1 MRKLMMAA
9 IGLMMATVSVNAQ
22 YLNESETPFEEG
34 KFYVN
39 ASASSA
45 SLAYSK
51 STDFKLGLNAKAGY
65 LFMDNLMALGV
76 VEFSGQNN
84 FDILTTQIGAGARYY
99 FENCGVFL
107 GLLAKYAHVKNK
119 VSDSSVS
126 FSDFRPE
133 IHAGYCF
140 FLGKHVTLD
149 PEVYFEHS
157 FKDSDYSGFGLR
169 VGIGIFF

>member
-1 MRKLMMAA
+1 MKKLMMAA
-9 IGLMMATVSVNAQ
+9 IGLMMAMSVNAQ
-22 YLNESETPFEEG
+22 YMNDSETPFSEG
-34 KFYVN
+34 KFYVS

-45 SLAYSK
+45 SFAYSK

-65 LFMDNLMALGV
+65 LFMDNLMVLGV

-99 FENCGVFL
+99 FENCGIYL
-107 GLLAKYAHVKNK
+107 GAIAKYAHVKSFETN
-119 VSDSSVS
+119 

-133 IHAGYCF
+133 LHAGYCF
-140 FLGKHVTLD
+140 FLGRHVTLE
-149 PEVYFEHS
+149 PEAYYEHS

-169 VGIGIFF
+169 IGIGVYF

>member
-1 MRKLMMAA
+1 MAA
-9 IGLMMATVSVNAQ
+9 IGLMMAMSVNAQ
-22 YLNESETPFEEG
+22 YLDDSETPFTEG
-34 KFYVN
+34 KFYVS

-45 SLAYSK
+45 SFAYSK

-65 LFMDNLMALGV
+65 LFMDNLMVLGV

-99 FENCGVFL
+99 FENCGIYL
-107 GLLAKYAHVKNK
+107 GAIAKYAHVKSFETN
-119 VSDSSVS
+119 

-133 IHAGYCF
+133 LHAGYCF
-140 FLGKHVTLD
+140 FLGRHVTLE
-149 PEVYFEHS
+149 PEAYYEHS

-169 VGIGIFF
+169 IGIGVYF

>member
-1 MRKLMMAA
+1 MVAL
-9 IGLMMATVSVNAQ
+9 MATLSANAQ
-22 YLNESETPFEEG
+22 YLNVSEAPFTEG
-34 KFYVN
+34 KFYVS

-51 STDFKLGLNAKAGY
+51 STDFALGINGKVGY

-76 VEFSGQNN
+76 VEFNSQKN

-99 FENCGVFL
+99 FENCGIYL
-107 GLLAKYAHVKNK
+107 GAIAKYAHVK
-119 VSDSSVS
+119 SSGTS

-140 FLGKHVTLD
+140 FLGEHITLD
-149 PEVYFEHS
+149 PEVYYEHS
-157 FKDSDYSGFGLR
+157 FKNSDYSGFGLR
-169 VGIGIFF
+169 IGIGIYF

>member
-1 MRKLMMAA
+1 MKKLMMAA
-9 IGLMMATVSVNAQ
+9 IGLMMAMSVNAQ
-22 YLNESETPFEEG
+22 YLNDSETPFTEG
-34 KFYVN
+34 KFYVS

-45 SLAYSK
+45 SFAYSK

-65 LFMDNLMALGV
+65 LFMDNLMVLGV

-99 FENCGVFL
+99 FENCGIYL
-107 GLLAKYAHVKNK
+107 GAIAKYAHVKSFETN
-119 VSDSSVS
+119 

-133 IHAGYCF
+133 LHAGYCF
-140 FLGKHVTLD
+140 FLGRHVTLE
-149 PEVYFEHS
+149 PEAYYEHS

-169 VGIGIFF
+169 IGIGIFF

>member
-1 MRKLMMAA
+1 MKKMMMAA
-9 IGLMMATVSVNAQ
+9 IGLMMAMSANAQ
-22 YLNESETPFEEG
+22 YLNESETPFSEG

-99 FENCGVFL
+99 FENCGIYL
-107 GLLAKYAHVKNK
+107 GAIAKYAHVKSFETN
-119 VSDSSVS
+119 

-133 IHAGYCF
+133 LHAGYCF
-140 FLGKHVTLD
+140 FLGRHVTLE
-149 PEVYFEHS
+149 PEAYYEHS

-169 VGIGIFF
+169 IGIGVYF

>member
-1 MRKLMMAA
+1 MKKLMMAA
-9 IGLMMATVSVNAQ
+9 IGLMMAMSVNAQ
-22 YLNESETPFEEG
+22 YLDDSETPFTEG
-34 KFYVN
+34 KFYVS

-45 SLAYSK
+45 SFAYSK

-65 LFMDNLMALGV
+65 LFMDNLMVLGV

-99 FENCGVFL
+99 FENCGIYL
-107 GLLAKYAHVKNK
+107 GAIAKYAHVKSFETN
-119 VSDSSVS
+119 

-133 IHAGYCF
+133 LHAGYCF
-140 FLGKHVTLD
+140 FLGRHVTLE
-149 PEVYFEHS
+149 PEAYYEHS

-169 VGIGIFF
+169 IGIGVYFSR

>member
-1 MRKLMMAA
+1 MAA
-9 IGLMMATVSVNAQ
+9 VGLMMAMSVNAQ
-22 YLNESETPFEEG
+22 YMNDSETPFSEG
-34 KFYVN
+34 KFYVS

-45 SLAYSK
+45 SFAYSK

-65 LFMDNLMALGV
+65 LFMGNLMALGV

-99 FENCGVFL
+99 FENCGIYL
-107 GLLAKYAHVKNK
+107 GAIAKYAHVK
-119 VSDSSVS
+119 SSGTS

-140 FLGKHVTLD
+140 FLGEHITLD
-149 PEVYFEHS
+149 PEVYYEHS

-169 VGIGIFF
+169 IGIGVYF

>member
-1 MRKLMMAA
+1 MRKILISMVA
-9 IGLMMATVSVNAQ
+9 LMATLSVNAQ
-22 YLNESETPFEEG
+22 YLNDSETPFSEG
-34 KFYVN
+34 KFYVS

-45 SLAYSK
+45 SFAYSK
-51 STDFKLGLNAKAGY
+51 STDFKIGLNAKAGY

>member
-1 MRKLMMAA
+1 MKKMMMAA
-9 IGLMMATVSVNAQ
+9 IGLMMAMSANAQ
-22 YLNESETPFEEG
+22 YLNESETPFSEG

>member
-1 MRKLMMAA
+1 MMAA

-65 LFMDNLMALGV
+65 LYGQPDGV
-76 VEFSGQNN
+76 GC
-84 FDILTTQIGAGARYY
+84 
-99 FENCGVFL
+99 CGV
-107 GLLAKYAHVKNK
+107 
-119 VSDSSVS
+119 
-126 FSDFRPE
+126 
-133 IHAGYCF
+133 
-140 FLGKHVTLD
+140 
-149 PEVYFEHS
+149 
-157 FKDSDYSGFGLR
+157 
-169 VGIGIFF
+169 

>member
-1 MRKLMMAA
+1 MKKLMMAA
-9 IGLMMATVSVNAQ
+9 IGLMMAMSVNAQ
-22 YLNESETPFEEG
+22 YLDDSETPFTEG
-34 KFYVN
+34 KFYVS

-45 SLAYSK
+45 SFAYSK

-65 LFMDNLMALGV
+65 LFMDNLMVLGV

-99 FENCGVFL
+99 FENCGIYL
-107 GLLAKYAHVKNK
+107 GAIAKYAHVKSFETN
-119 VSDSSVS
+119 

-133 IHAGYCF
+133 LHAGYCF
-140 FLGKHVTLD
+140 FLGRHVTLE
-149 PEVYFEHS
+149 PEAYYEHS

>member
-1 MRKLMMAA
+1 MAA

>member
-1 MRKLMMAA
+1 MAA
-9 IGLMMATVSVNAQ
+9 IGLMMAMSVNAQ
-22 YLNESETPFEEG
+22 YLNDSETPFTEG
-34 KFYVN
+34 KFYVS

-45 SLAYSK
+45 SFAYSK

-65 LFMDNLMALGV
+65 LFMDNLMVLGV

-99 FENCGVFL
+99 FENCGIYL
-107 GLLAKYAHVKNK
+107 GAIAKYAHVKS
-119 VSDSSVS
+119 SDVS

-140 FLGKHVTLD
+140 FLGEHLTLD
-149 PEVYFEHS
+149 PEVYYEHS
-157 FKDSDYSGFGLR
+157 FKDSDYSGLGVRIGL
-169 VGIGIFF
+169 GIYF

>member
-1 MRKLMMAA
+1 MAA

-22 YLNESETPFEEG
+22 YLNDPETPFTEG
-34 KFYVN
+34 KFYVS

-45 SLAYSK
+45 SFSYSK
-51 STDFKLGLNAKAGY
+51 NTDFKLGLNARAGY
-65 LFMDNLMALGV
+65 LFLDNVMALGV
-76 VEFSGQNN
+76 FEFVGQNN

-99 FENCGVFL
+99 FESCGIYL
-107 GLLAKYAHVKNK
+107 GAIAKYAHVKSFETN
-119 VSDSSVS
+119 

-140 FLGKHVTLD
+140 FLGRHVTLE
-149 PEVYFEHS
+149 PEAYYEHS

-169 VGIGIFF
+169 IGIGVYF

>member
-1 MRKLMMAA
+1 MKKLMMAA
-9 IGLMMATVSVNAQ
+9 IGLMMAMSVNAQ
-22 YLNESETPFEEG
+22 YLNDSETPFTEG
-34 KFYVN
+34 KFYVS

-45 SLAYSK
+45 SFAYSK

-65 LFMDNLMALGV
+65 LFMDNLMVLGV

-99 FENCGVFL
+99 FENCGIYL
-107 GLLAKYAHVKNK
+107 GAIAKYAHVKS
-119 VSDSSVS
+119 SDVS

-140 FLGKHVTLD
+140 FLGQHVTLD
-149 PEVYFEHS
+149 PEVYYEHS

-169 VGIGIFF
+169 IGIGIFF

>member
-1 MRKLMMAA
+1 MKKLMMAA
-9 IGLMMATVSVNAQ
+9 IGLMMAMSVNAQ
-22 YLNESETPFEEG
+22 YLDDSETPFTEG
-34 KFYVN
+34 KFYVS

-45 SLAYSK
+45 SFAYSK

-65 LFMDNLMALGV
+65 LFMDNLMVLGV

-99 FENCGVFL
+99 FENCGIYL
-107 GLLAKYAHVKNK
+107 GAIAKYAHVKSFETN
-119 VSDSSVS
+119 

-133 IHAGYCF
+133 LHAGYCF
-140 FLGKHVTLD
+140 FLGRHVTLE
-149 PEVYFEHS
+149 PEAYYEHS

-169 VGIGIFF
+169 IGIGVYF

>member
-1 MRKLMMAA
+1 MAA

-22 YLNESETPFEEG
+22 YLNDPETPFTEG
-34 KFYVN
+34 KFYVS

-45 SLAYSK
+45 SFAYSK

-65 LFMDNLMALGV
+65 LFMDNLMVLGV

-99 FENCGVFL
+99 FENCGIYL
-107 GLLAKYAHVKNK
+107 GAIAKYAHVKSFETN
-119 VSDSSVS
+119 

-133 IHAGYCF
+133 LHAGYCF
-140 FLGKHVTLD
+140 FLGRHVTLE
-149 PEVYFEHS
+149 PEAYYEHS

-169 VGIGIFF
+169 IGIGVYF

>member
-1 MRKLMMAA
+1 MAA
-9 IGLMMATVSVNAQ
+9 IGLMMAMSVNAQ
-22 YLNESETPFEEG
+22 YLNDSETPFTEG
-34 KFYVN
+34 KFYVS

-45 SLAYSK
+45 SFAYSK

-65 LFMDNLMALGV
+65 LFMDNLMVLGV

-99 FENCGVFL
+99 FENCGIYL
-107 GLLAKYAHVKNK
+107 GAIAKYAHVKSFETN
-119 VSDSSVS
+119 

-133 IHAGYCF
+133 LHAGYCF
-140 FLGKHVTLD
+140 FLGRHVTLE
-149 PEVYFEHS
+149 PEAYYEHS

-169 VGIGIFF
+169 IGIGIYF

>member
-1 MRKLMMAA
+1 MAA
-9 IGLMMATVSVNAQ
+9 IGLMMAMSVNAQ
-22 YLNESETPFEEG
+22 YLDDSETPFTEG
-34 KFYVN
+34 KFYVS

-45 SLAYSK
+45 SFAYSK

-65 LFMDNLMALGV
+65 LFMDNLMVLGV

-99 FENCGVFL
+99 FENCGIYL
-107 GLLAKYAHVKNK
+107 GAIAKYAHVKSFETN
-119 VSDSSVS
+119 

-133 IHAGYCF
+133 LHAGYCF
-140 FLGKHVTLD
+140 FLGSHVTLE
-149 PEVYFEHS
+149 PEAYYEHS

-169 VGIGIFF
+169 IGIGVYF

>member
-9 IGLMMATVSVNAQ
+9 IGLMMVTVSVNAQ
-22 YLNESETPFEEG
+22 YLNESGTPFEEG

-84 FDILTTQIGAGARYY
+84 FDVLTTQIGAGARYY

-107 GLLAKYAHVKNK
+107 GVLAKYAHVKANE
-119 VSDSSVS
+119 SS

-133 IHAGYCF
+133 IHAGDCF
-140 FLGKHVTLD
+140 FLGQHVTLD
-149 PEVYFEHS
+149 PEVYYEHS

-169 VGIGIFF
+169 IGIGIFF

>member
-1 MRKLMMAA
+1 MKKIFVL
-9 IGLMMATVSVNAQ
+9 LVVLATALTANAQ
-22 YLNESETPFEEG
+22 FEKGKAYLG
-34 KFYVN
+34 
-39 ASASSA
+39 A
-45 SLAYSK
+45 SLSGFDISSQAK
-51 STDFKLGLNAKAGY
+51 KFHLGVNVKAGY

-76 VEFSGQNN
+76 VEFNSQKN

-99 FENCGVFL
+99 FESCGIYL
-107 GLLAKYAHVKNK
+107 GALAKYAHVKANE
-119 VSDSSVS
+119 SS

-157 FKDSDYSGFGLR
+157 FKDSDYSGLGVRIGLG
-169 VGIGIFF
+169 VYF

>member
-1 MRKLMMAA
+1 MAA
-9 IGLMMATVSVNAQ
+9 IGLMMAMSVNAQ
-22 YLNESETPFEEG
+22 YLNDSETPFTEG
-34 KFYVN
+34 KFYVS

-45 SLAYSK
+45 SFAYSK

-65 LFMDNLMALGV
+65 LFMDNLMVLGV

-99 FENCGVFL
+99 FENCGIYL
-107 GLLAKYAHVKNK
+107 GAIAKYAHVKSFETN
-119 VSDSSVS
+119 

-133 IHAGYCF
+133 LHAGYCF
-140 FLGKHVTLD
+140 FLGRHVTLE
-149 PEVYFEHS
+149 PEAYYEHS

-169 VGIGIFF
+169 IGIGVYF

>member
-1 MRKLMMAA
+1 MKKLMMAA
-9 IGLMMATVSVNAQ
+9 IGLMMAMSVNAQ
-22 YLNESETPFEEG
+22 YLNDSETPFTEG
-34 KFYVN
+34 KFYVS

-45 SLAYSK
+45 SFAYSK

-65 LFMDNLMALGV
+65 LFMDNLMVLGV

-99 FENCGVFL
+99 FENCGIYL
-107 GLLAKYAHVKNK
+107 GAIAKYAHVKSFETN
-119 VSDSSVS
+119 

-140 FLGKHVTLD
+140 FLGRHVTLE
-149 PEVYFEHS
+149 PEAYYEHS

-169 VGIGIFF
+169 IGIGVYF

>member
-1 MRKLMMAA
+1 MAA
-9 IGLMMATVSVNAQ
+9 IGLMMAMSVNAQ
-22 YLNESETPFEEG
+22 YMNDSETPFSEG
-34 KFYVN
+34 KFYVS

-45 SLAYSK
+45 SFAYSK

-99 FENCGVFL
+99 FENCGIYL
-107 GLLAKYAHVKNK
+107 GAIAKYAHVK
-119 VSDSSVS
+119 SSGTS

-140 FLGKHVTLD
+140 FLGEHITLD
-149 PEVYFEHS
+149 PEVYYEHS

-169 VGIGIFF
+169 IGIGVYF